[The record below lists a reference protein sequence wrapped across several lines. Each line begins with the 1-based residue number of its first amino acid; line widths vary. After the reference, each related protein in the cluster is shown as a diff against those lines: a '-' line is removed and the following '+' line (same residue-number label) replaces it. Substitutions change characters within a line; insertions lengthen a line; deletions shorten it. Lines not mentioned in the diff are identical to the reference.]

1 MYSSRSLEHSIASPF
16 ISICIPHYHHLSL
29 SVYHHPLP
37 SPSPRYPIRHLI
49 GRTRFASSLS
59 TSRFA
64 RRWSLALVLCICIGV
79 VCTLYLYSLGLVSC
93 IYGYS
98 SLLPFFLSSLDDPLR
113 LSACNFYISFDPCG
127 RHRSSTLCRISECK
141 KVT

>member
-1 MYSSRSLEHSIASPF
+1 MRSSSSS
-16 ISICIPHYHHLSL
+16 SSLSL
-29 SVYHHPLP
+29 YHHPLP

-59 TSRFA
+59 SSSFA
-64 RRWSLALVLCICIGV
+64 RRWSLTLVLCICIGV

-93 IYGYS
+93 IYGYYF
-98 SLLPFFLSSLDDPLR
+98 SLLSFSLSSLDDPLR

-127 RHRSSTLCRISECK
+127 RHRSSTCVRYQNGSKRGCSVLLLYSTFVRTR
-141 KVT
+141 VP